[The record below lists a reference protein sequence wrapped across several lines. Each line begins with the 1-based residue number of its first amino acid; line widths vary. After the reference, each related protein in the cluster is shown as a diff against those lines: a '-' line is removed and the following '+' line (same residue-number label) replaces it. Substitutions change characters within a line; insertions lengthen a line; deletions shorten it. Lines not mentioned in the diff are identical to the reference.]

1 MPEIRARESVRIQ
14 PIPVRR
20 PLDFPGKAGL
30 YRLAAM
36 LVVLA
41 VVSGCGRFTF
51 IYGFAEAAIAR
62 EVDYHLDL
70 DQEEKIQVEKKI
82 EELLDWHSATM
93 LPRYATFLNAQAAV
107 IERRPPSR
115 AAVTAMIT
123 GLRDLLDELVAGAAP
138 FTADILVDH
147 TEPERVHY
155 LQQRMRERLEERREE
170 EAETPY
176 DERLEKRTKRITG
189 NFENL
194 VGNLNEAQLQI
205 VSRYAAATNRDS
217 AKWLHTR
224 ANRQRAFTDFLSR
237 RPDEAEIS
245 AFIHRI
251 LLRPQEIVDPEY
263 KAVSDARWSRFEVF
277 LHQMTETFTP
287 EQRATLS
294 QNLRDYAAEMQAIAR
309 RTVL

>member
-1 MPEIRARESVRIQ
+1 MRSRASARVQ
-14 PIPVRR
+14 PIPVRS
-20 PLDFPGKAGL
+20 PLGFRGIGGL

-41 VVSGCGRFTF
+41 MVSGCGRFTF
-51 IYGFAEAAIAR
+51 FYGFAEAAIAR
-62 EVDYHLDL
+62 EVDYHLNL
-70 DQEEKIQVEKKI
+70 DQEEKVQVEKKI
-82 EELLDWHSATM
+82 EELLEWHSATM
-93 LPRYATFLNAQAAV
+93 LPRYATYLNAQAAV
-107 IERRPPSR
+107 IERGPPSR

-123 GLRDLLDELVAGAAP
+123 GLRGLLDELVAGAAP

-147 TEPERVHY
+147 TEPARVRY
-155 LQQRMRERLEERREE
+155 LQQRMSERLEERREE
-170 EAETPY
+170 EAEKSH
-176 DERLEKRTKRITG
+176 DERLEERTKRITS

-194 VGNLNEAQLQI
+194 AGDMNEAQLQI
-205 VSRYAAATNRDS
+205 VSRYAATTNRDS

-245 AFIHRI
+245 AFIYRI

-277 LHQMTETFTP
+277 LYQMTETFTP

-294 QNLRDYAAEMQAIAR
+294 ENLRDYAAEMQAIAR